1 MNTEATAATTAEAEA
16 EAGAATEDEVV
27 LTEEE
32 AFDAAFDEAT
42 TVLSDD
48 TDAGDTNDGGAT
60 DAEGTA
66 TNDTGDSESGTTG
79 TTDGTGSGDTDDSA
93 GATGSDDT
101 TGDGGS
107 AGAAEVTADSP
118 TAREVALQAQIDELK
133 AAAVVA
139 PAADTKPVV
148 EPEPV
153 AETPQPTLTA
163 EETAKVTAYREEW
176 GDVSE
181 AEALIRKEENQVI
194 VGYIFNQM
202 KDVLAPLLAAH
213 ETRNGRDQYTDLVA
227 LVPDYDTVRD
237 KAVDWVDKMPEGV
250 NKKIYTEVT
259 KTGTPDEV
267 AEMINAYKKA
277 TGYETSAA
285 STAETKPAGTGAEAA
300 VQKPAGAGAAAKP
313 AGKAAAALKVV
324 KTVRSKTNT
333 GGVDVN
339 DFDTAFDEFAQKK

>member
-1 MNTEATAATTAEAEA
+1 MTIEDLASATA

-32 AFDAAFDEAT
+32 AFSAAFDEAT

-48 TDAGDTNDGGAT
+48 TDAEDTDDGAT
-60 DAEGTA
+60 GAEGA
-66 TNDTGDSESGTTG
+66 
-79 TTDGTGSGDTDDSA
+79 TTDATDDSGSGDADGDVDD
-93 GATGSDDT
+93 
-101 TGDGGS
+101 
-107 AGAAEVTADSP
+107 GAAAPTKDEVVSAETNTAS
-118 TAREVALQAQIDELK
+118 ARELALQAQIDELK
-133 AAAVVA
+133 AAAT
-139 PAADTKPVV
+139 AAVTPDTKPVV
-148 EPEPV
+148 EPEPA
-153 AETPQPTLTA
+153 AETPQPTLTEA
-163 EETAKVTAYREEW
+163 EVAKVTAYREEW
-176 GDVSE
+176 GDVAE
-181 AEALIRKEENQVI
+181 AEALIRKEENQAI
-194 VGYIFNQM
+194 VGYIFNQVR
-202 KDVLAPLLAAH
+202 DVLAPLLAAH
-213 ETRNGRDQYTDLVA
+213 ETRNGRDQYTELVA

-237 KAVDWVDKMPEGV
+237 KAVDWVDKMPDGV

-285 STAETKPAGTGAEAA
+285 STAGAKPEGSGAEAE
-300 VQKPAGAGAAAKP
+300 VQKTTGTGAAAKP
-313 AGKAAAALKVV
+313 SGKAASALKVV